1 MITRQ
6 MLYCVMVMQVTDIS
20 QFLPTAKGSNHIPTI
35 DFKLLQNYLP
45 PFISAEHLEAM
56 HSRTQLTS
64 ARYWHLS

>member
-1 MITRQ
+1 
-6 MLYCVMVMQVTDIS
+6 MVMQVTNIS
-20 QFLPTAKGSNHIPTI
+20 QFLLIAKGSNHIPTI
-35 DFKLLQNYLP
+35 GFKLLQNYLP